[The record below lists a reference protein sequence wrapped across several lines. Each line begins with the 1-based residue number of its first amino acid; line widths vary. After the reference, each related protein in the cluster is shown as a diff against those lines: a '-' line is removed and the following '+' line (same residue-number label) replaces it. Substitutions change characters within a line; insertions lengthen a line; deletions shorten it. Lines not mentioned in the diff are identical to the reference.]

1 MIVKQFTLSNVA
13 KDKLSRLKG
22 KTGITQW
29 NILCRWALCLS
40 LREPTPPPDYP
51 IPADSNVTL
60 EWHTF
65 AGEYHEL
72 YESLIRHRC
81 AIDGL
86 GTDPQTLANYFRLH
100 LHRGIDYLA
109 ASQVVR
115 NITDLLQFVVCEPE
129 SNAGGDPVIQPG
141 SMAADH

>member
-22 KTGITQW
+22 KTGIDQW

-40 LREPTPPPDYP
+40 LREPNPPADYQ

-72 YESLIRHRC
+72 YEALVIQRC
-81 AIDGL
+81 INDGL
-86 GTDPQTLANYFRLH
+86 GTDPATLSKYFRLH

-115 NITDLLQFVVCEPE
+115 NSTDLLQLVLEETKRSEFEEDV
-129 SNAGGDPVIQPG
+129 D
-141 SMAADH
+141 AALS

>member
-1 MIVKQFTLSNVA
+1 MIVKQFTLSSVA

-40 LREPTPPPDYP
+40 LREPTPPADYA

-65 AGEYHEL
+65 AGEYHEI
-72 YESLIRHRC
+72 YENLIRYRC
-81 AIDGL
+81 ARDGL
-86 GTDPQTLANYFRLH
+86 GTDPQTIAKYFRLH

-115 NITDLLQFVVCEPE
+115 NITDLLQFVVEKPDATEADSTQPEPK
-129 SNAGGDPVIQPG
+129 SAGV
-141 SMAADH
+141 

>member
-22 KTGITQW
+22 KTGIDQW

-40 LREPTPPPDYP
+40 LREPTPPADYH
-51 IPADSNVTL
+51 IPGDSNVTL
-60 EWHTF
+60 EWLTF

-72 YESLIRHRC
+72 YEALVIQRC
-81 AIDGL
+81 LNDGL
-86 GTDPQTLANYFRLH
+86 ETDPTTVAKYFRLH

-109 ASQVVR
+109 ASHTVR
-115 NITDLLQFVVCEPE
+115 GAADLLRLALDEPLR
-129 SNAGGDPVIQPG
+129 GQPG
-141 SMAADH
+141 EEDVNATLP

>member
-1 MIVKQFTLSNVA
+1 MIVKQFTLSSAA
-13 KDKLSRLKG
+13 KEKLARLKG
-22 KTGITQW
+22 KTGIDQW

-40 LREPTPPPDYP
+40 LREPTPPPDHP

-72 YESLIRHRC
+72 YEALIIQRC
-81 AIDGL
+81 INDGV
-86 GTDPQTLANYFRLH
+86 GTDPATLAKYFRLH

-109 ASQVVR
+109 TAQVVR
-115 NITDLLQFVVCEPE
+115 NSADLLRLVLENPRYHAFGEDSVDATLP
-129 SNAGGDPVIQPG
+129 
-141 SMAADH
+141 

>member
-1 MIVKQFTLSNVA
+1 MIVKQFTVSNVA

-22 KTGITQW
+22 KTGIDQW

-40 LREPTPPPDYP
+40 LREPTLPADYY

-72 YESLIRHRC
+72 YEALVIQRC
-81 AIDGL
+81 INDGL
-86 GTDPQTLANYFRLH
+86 GTDPGTLAKYFRLH

-109 ASQVVR
+109 ANQVVR
-115 NITDLLQFVVCEPE
+115 NSTDLLRLVLEEPE
-129 SNAGGDPVIQPG
+129 WSRFREEDVDATLPG
-141 SMAADH
+141 L